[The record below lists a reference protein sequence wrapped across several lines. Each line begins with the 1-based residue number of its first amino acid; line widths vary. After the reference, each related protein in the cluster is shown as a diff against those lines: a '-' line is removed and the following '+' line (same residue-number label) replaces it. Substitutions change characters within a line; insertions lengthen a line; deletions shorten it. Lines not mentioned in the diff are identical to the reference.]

1 MDEYVGLEDLFRVI
15 DNCLVKV
22 WYMLLNLMKRIFL
35 MGEVFLLDYFI
46 MVLILLG
53 VLISVMFVLWLVNKL
68 IVIMSGIVFMVFF
81 IVIGLRIFMLWM
93 LRIMLLLLVIM
104 FWWYFGWLFSFISWC
119 VIVLCVIGIIFI
131 GSGNLF
137 RILICLEVFVI

>member
-1 MDEYVGLEDLFRVI
+1 
-15 DNCLVKV
+15 
-22 WYMLLNLMKRIFL
+22 

-104 FWWYFGWLFSFISWC
+104 F
-119 VIVLCVIGIIFI
+119 
-131 GSGNLF
+131 
-137 RILICLEVFVI
+137 

>member
-1 MDEYVGLEDLFRVI
+1 
-15 DNCLVKV
+15 
-22 WYMLLNLMKRIFL
+22 MLLNLMKRIFL

-46 MVLILLG
+46 MVLTPSG

-68 IVIMSGIVFMVFF
+68 IVIMLGIVFMVFF

-104 FWWYFGWLFSFISWC
+104 F
-119 VIVLCVIGIIFI
+119 
-131 GSGNLF
+131 
-137 RILICLEVFVI
+137 

>member
-1 MDEYVGLEDLFRVI
+1 
-15 DNCLVKV
+15 
-22 WYMLLNLMKRIFL
+22 MLLNLMKRIFL

-68 IVIMSGIVFMVFF
+68 IVIMLGIVFMVFF

-104 FWWYFGWLFSFISWC
+104 F
-119 VIVLCVIGIIFI
+119 
-131 GSGNLF
+131 
-137 RILICLEVFVI
+137 